1 MSGKKQQR
9 WYLGGMGACLAVC
22 FTHPLDTIKV
32 HLQTQQGKD
41 PIHRV
46 LVNTLKTNGL
56 MGIYSG
62 LSASVLRQATYTSV
76 RFGAYEVARARLTPS
91 DGSPLPFTTKV
102 ALAAMGGAIGIL
114 AGNPADVVNVR
125 MQNDMRL
132 PVAQRV
138 GYRHVFH
145 GLATIVRVEGVLAL
159 YRGLQANIPR
169 SILINIGQVAC
180 YDQAKQ
186 GVLSTGILKE
196 GVALHFLSSF
206 IAGTMATTL
215 TQPVDVMKTRLMQG
229 TQFNSIAEVFMAT
242 AKEGPL
248 AFYKG
253 FVPAWIRLSPQTILT
268 WIFLERLRLIF
279 PPK

>member
-1 MSGKKQQR
+1 M
-9 WYLGGMGACLAVC
+9 V
-22 FTHPLDTIKV
+22 P
-32 HLQTQQGKD
+32 
-41 PIHRV
+41 
-46 LVNTLKTNGL
+46 
-56 MGIYSG
+56 
-62 LSASVLRQATYTSV
+62 
-76 RFGAYEVARARLTPS
+76 
-91 DGSPLPFTTKV
+91 
-102 ALAAMGGAIGIL
+102 

-132 PVAQRV
+132 PVAKRL
-138 GYRHVFH
+138 GYRNVFH
-145 GLATIVRVEGVLAL
+145 GLATIVRSEGVLAL

-186 GVLSTGILKE
+186 GVLSLGILEE
-196 GVALHFLSSF
+196 GIPLHFLSSF

-215 TQPVDVMKTRLMQG
+215 TQPVDVIKTRLMQG
-229 TQFNSIAEVFMAT
+229 TQFNSIKEVIVAT
-242 AKEGPL
+242 SKEGPL

-268 WIFLERLRLIF
+268 WLFLERLRIIF

>member
-1 MSGKKQQR
+1 M
-9 WYLGGMGACLAVC
+9 
-22 FTHPLDTIKV
+22 FP
-32 HLQTQQGKD
+32 
-41 PIHRV
+41 
-46 LVNTLKTNGL
+46 
-56 MGIYSG
+56 
-62 LSASVLRQATYTSV
+62 
-76 RFGAYEVARARLTPS
+76 
-91 DGSPLPFTTKV
+91 
-102 ALAAMGGAIGIL
+102 

-145 GLATIVRVEGVLAL
+145 GLTTIVRVEGVAAL

-180 YDQAKQ
+180 YNQAKQ
-186 GVLSTGILKE
+186 GVLSLGILQD
-196 GVALHFLSSF
+196 GIAVHFLSSF

-215 TQPVDVMKTRLMQG
+215 TQPVDVIKTRLMQG
-229 TQFNSIAEVFMAT
+229 TQFNSISEVVMAT

-268 WIFLERLRLIF
+268 WVFLERLRIIF